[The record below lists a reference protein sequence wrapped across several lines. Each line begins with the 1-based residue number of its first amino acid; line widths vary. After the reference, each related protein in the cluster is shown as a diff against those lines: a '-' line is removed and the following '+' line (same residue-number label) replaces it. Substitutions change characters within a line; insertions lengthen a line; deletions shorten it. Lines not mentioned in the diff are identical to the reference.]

1 MVGTVGGWV
10 LGVCVWSHGGGWSVG
25 YVLSPFPFLLM
36 HLLSPITTNFPP
48 SGLRKTLLQLPYIPG
63 YLPSF
68 ALGCHGRIITR
79 KGRIQRHSG
88 IWASSTRR
96 HTRLLLAI
104 YDQALLIFASVTHS
118 VRIKDLFDLTRT
130 WVGSPRHL
138 LAVPTT
144 MRKGSGIYLLFLS

>member
-10 LGVCVWSHGGGWSVG
+10 LGVCVCGVTVEGGPLGMSCPLFPSSL
-25 YVLSPFPFLLM
+25 YVP
-36 HLLSPITTNFPP
+36 PISYNDQFPP
-48 SGLRKTLLQLPYIPG
+48 VGSAQDIVAVTLH

>member
-1 MVGTVGGWV
+1 MEGGP
-10 LGVCVWSHGGGWSVG
+10 LGMSCPLFPSSL
-25 YVLSPFPFLLM
+25 YVP
-36 HLLSPITTNFPP
+36 PISYNDQFPP
-48 SGLRKTLLQLPYIPG
+48 VGSAQDIVAVTLH

-144 MRKGSGIYLLFLS
+144 MRKGSQVFIYYFYHDSLPWKILFSRGQWTF

>member
-1 MVGTVGGWV
+1 M

-36 HLLSPITTNFPP
+36 YLLPPISYNDQFPP
-48 SGLRKTLLQLPYIPG
+48 VGSAQDIVAVTLH

-68 ALGCHGRIITR
+68 ALGCRGRIVTR

-144 MRKGSGIYLLFLS
+144 MR